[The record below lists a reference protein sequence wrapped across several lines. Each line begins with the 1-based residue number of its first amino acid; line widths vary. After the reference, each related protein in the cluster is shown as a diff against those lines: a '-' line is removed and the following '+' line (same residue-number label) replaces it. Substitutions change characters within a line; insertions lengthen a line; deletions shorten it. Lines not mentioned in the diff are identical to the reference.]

1 MHNTQ
6 TKKSIRAMFAQ
17 HLRFA
22 SRLGAAGV
30 GAAVLSS
37 KHIEGNSSTRC
48 DAVGQQQLR
57 RTTPPQQ
64 RLVFD
69 HALDDREK
77 DTAGFVGVFLDAASV
92 ARVQNAVG
100 GPLSRNA
107 HALIQLHPEPE
118 LKRSFA
124 PLFGTKVCVCQGG
137 AKASGG
143 IAGRSVIHLPSSEAL
158 TCILHK
164 DTSLCQLPL
173 GPLTTL
179 TSPLCLFLV

>member
-1 MHNTQ
+1 
-6 TKKSIRAMFAQ
+6 MFAQ

-30 GAAVLSS
+30 GATVLSS
-37 KHIEGNSSTRC
+37 HSNSTTSTRC

-57 RTTPPQQ
+57 RPTPPQQ
-64 RLVFD
+64 RSAFD
-69 HALDDREK
+69 HALDEREK

-124 PLFGTKVCVCQGG
+124 PLFGSKVCV
-137 AKASGG
+137 
-143 IAGRSVIHLPSSEAL
+143 
-158 TCILHK
+158 
-164 DTSLCQLPL
+164 
-173 GPLTTL
+173 
-179 TSPLCLFLV
+179 